1 MINKL
6 LVYGFSQEQAETL
19 MKGKKLNVFYGEV
32 KFNKNTG
39 ELKTTRKATGETK
52 VEVL

>member
-19 MKGKKLNVFYGEV
+19 MKGKKLNTFYGVV
-32 KFNKNTG
+32 KLNKTTG
-39 ELKTTRKATGETK
+39 ELSTTRKATGETK
-52 VEVL
+52 IEVL